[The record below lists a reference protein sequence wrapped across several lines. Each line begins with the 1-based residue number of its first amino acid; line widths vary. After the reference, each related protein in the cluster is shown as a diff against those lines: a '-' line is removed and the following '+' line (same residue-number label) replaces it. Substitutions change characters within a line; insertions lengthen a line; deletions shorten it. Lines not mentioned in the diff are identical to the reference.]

1 MSQLIITNG
10 DSAADILGSAGLGGR
25 IVPWRDVLHEG
36 PLTPADSLEA
46 FSRQR
51 AAYLSR
57 RFSLPLAE
65 AMADF
70 LARDAV
76 VRAHRL
82 FDEVQIWLEHDLYD
96 QLQLLQILDF
106 FHSEGRADGLTLV
119 QADDFLGSQQ
129 PDNVLRFT
137 EDSLPLTRP
146 LLDSASAVWQ
156 ALCQPTPEPVLA
168 RMASNPGEFPFLG
181 AAIGRFLEELPASG
195 NGLSRT
201 ENVIAAA
208 VAAGGLTPRD
218 LFQRLLASEEAAFM
232 GDWSA
237 FRTLDDLV
245 FAADPLLT
253 GIPHPFPC
261 QGTKSEIADYIGAPL
276 ALTDFGRS
284 VLSGGTDMIAV
295 NGADRWWAGTR
306 LEGHDCW
313 RWDSASRRP
322 VPPAAA
328 GPDQSR

>member
-10 DSAADILGSAGLGGR
+10 DSAADILGAAGLGGR
-25 IVPWRDVLHEG
+25 IIPWRDVLHEG
-36 PLTPADSLEA
+36 PLTPAESLEA

-76 VRAHRL
+76 VRAHAL

-119 QADDFLGSQQ
+119 QADDFLGSQT
-129 PDNVLRFT
+129 PENVLRFAA
-137 EDSLPLTRP
+137 DGLSLTDPRLA
-146 LLDSASAVWQ
+146 DAAAVWR
-156 ALCQPTPEPVLA
+156 ALCQPTPEPVVG
-168 RMASNPGEFPFLG
+168 RMASVPGEFPFLG
-181 AAIGRFLEELPASG
+181 PAIGRFLEELPSAE
-195 NGLSRT
+195 NGLTRT
-201 ENVIAAA
+201 ENVIVSAL
-208 VAAGGLTPRD
+208 AAGGLTPRD

-237 FRTLDDLV
+237 FRTLDDLA
-245 FAADPLLT
+245 FAADPLVT
-253 GIPHPFPC
+253 GIAHPFPC
-261 QGTKSEIADYIGAPL
+261 QGTKGEISDYIGAPL

-284 VLSGGTDMIAV
+284 VLSGNADMIAV
-295 NGADRWWAGTR
+295 NGVDRWWAGTR
-306 LEGHDCW
+306 LAGHDCW

-322 VPPAAA
+322 VPP
-328 GPDQSR
+328 GTGGKNKSQ